1 VLLAAGLPAKRSID
15 LSMNDTPPRP
25 QPRNPLHG
33 LTLEA
38 ILTALVDAY
47 GWRGLA
53 KRIPLRCFI
62 NEPSIKSS
70 LKFLRSTPWAREQV
84 EALYLSMQQR

>member
-1 VLLAAGLPAKRSID
+1 
-15 LSMNDTPPRP
+15 MNDKAPQP

-38 ILTALVDAY
+38 ILTALVEAY

-70 LKFLRSTPWAREQV
+70 LKFLRSTRWAREQV
-84 EALYLSMQQR
+84 EALYLLTQRR